1 MNQVA
6 TADIDSNQ
14 DSPPKHGTIGDSSL
28 QFLYQNHDTNVFFFH
43 LGIDP
48 ELPDHEHCSNQ

>member
-28 QFLYQNHDTNVFFFH
+28 QFLYQNHDTNVFFPSGNR
-43 LGIDP
+43 LRTSG
-48 ELPDHEHCSNQ
+48 S